1 MFNCI
6 LFNCINNYLA
16 MIKEKMY
23 DPEKV
28 GSFKMM
34 FGFEQPGVYRTRKVK
49 SNKKENKKRK
59 S

>member
-1 MFNCI
+1 
-6 LFNCINNYLA
+6 